1 MTATWNVRD
10 ETGALVDSL
19 DGLAAVLRTSTERAA
34 KSLLDDPDLAA
45 AAPAALVDEAKAAK
59 KPGGGTPPPISN
71 GSFVAWDGG
80 EGRVDLVVTNGK
92 VPGVSE
98 DVEGTAK
105 SPAARVVV
113 YEDGKAT
120 GKKIGAST
128 HTLRRIAPP
137 AAAQKKS
144 AHPGRLV
151 SLLSEHET
159 KCTEMDLPSH
169 SHVTGFALKAVYD
182 RGLQAWPGE
191 RATTLTRQE
200 WAIGRVEHFV
210 KVAAGDVAPRAAGH
224 DTDLL
229 APEHPLHTPTSTK
242 AAAAPATDPAAEP
255 EVPDGAVVLDVA
267 EVESQ
272 VKALMEGIG

>member
-10 ETGALVDSL
+10 ETGALVESL

-34 KSLLDDPDLAA
+34 KSLLDDPDLRA
-45 AAPAALVDEAKAAK
+45 AAPATLLDEAKAAK

-98 DVEGTAK
+98 DVEGTTK

-128 HTLRRIAPP
+128 HTLRRIAPIGS
-137 AAAQKKS
+137 ARQKKS

-159 KCTEMDLPSH
+159 KCAEMDLPSH
-169 SHVTGFALKAVYD
+169 AHVTGFALKAVYD
-182 RGLQAWPGE
+182 RGVQAWPGHE
-191 RATTLTRQE
+191 VTTLTAQE

-229 APEHPLHTPTSTK
+229 APEHPLHTPSATK
-242 AAAAPATDPAAEP
+242 AARPSTPAEP
-255 EVPDGAVVLDVA
+255 EVPEGAVVLDAA